1 MSEYRNW
8 EKAIEGDDG
17 LTESFA
23 HAAWIHRSAMNYENL
38 HRATEIAFELA
49 WRDVQIA
56 MLESQLMH
64 AIRMSDI

>member
-8 EKAIEGDDG
+8 EKAIEDDEIE
-17 LTESFA
+17 ESFA

-56 MLESQLMH
+56 MLEKKAAEVL
-64 AIRMSDI
+64 

>member
-17 LTESFA
+17 LTESFE
-23 HAAWIHRSAMNYENL
+23 HAAWIHRNALYSENL
-38 HRATEIAFELA
+38 HGNEIAFELA

-56 MLESQLMH
+56 MLEKKAEEVL
-64 AIRMSDI
+64 